1 MNFCYWS
8 MWTKIKFVNQEK
20 GIQDSGDK
28 RHIQKDRLARVFGK
42 DVSEQIQF
50 SLKKGYGG
58 VREIELTDY
67 LLCLTILRRV
77 S

>member
-42 DVSEQIQF
+42 DVSEQI
-50 SLKKGYGG
+50 
-58 VREIELTDY
+58 
-67 LLCLTILRRV
+67 
-77 S
+77 